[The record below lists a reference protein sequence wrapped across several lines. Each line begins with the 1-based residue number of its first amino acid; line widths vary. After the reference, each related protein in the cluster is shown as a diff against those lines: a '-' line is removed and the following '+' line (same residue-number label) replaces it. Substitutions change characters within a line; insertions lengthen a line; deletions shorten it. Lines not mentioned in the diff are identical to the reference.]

1 MLIGDRYTYIRII
14 SKMVAYVVRTLNV
27 IDNVMKTK
35 TIQLITQVQKQFG
48 TLNFLSTYKRTPNVN
63 I

>member
-1 MLIGDRYTYIRII
+1 MLIGDRYTYIRVI

-27 IDNVMKTK
+27 IDNVMKAK
-35 TIQLITQVQKQFG
+35 TIQLITRVQKQFG